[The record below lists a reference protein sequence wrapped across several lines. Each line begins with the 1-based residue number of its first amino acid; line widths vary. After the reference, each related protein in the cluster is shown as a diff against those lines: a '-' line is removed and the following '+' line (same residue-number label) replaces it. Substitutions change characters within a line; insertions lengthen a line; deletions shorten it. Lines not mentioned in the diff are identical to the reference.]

1 MKHLKT
7 SLAGLTA
14 NLTANL
20 TAGLMA
26 GALLALPVAAQE
38 NIKVGTFVPEQS
50 TGVAL
55 VIKPWL
61 EAVAAETDDVNMMP
75 FWGGTL
81 GKNPFKQFELVQN
94 GVADVTWVLPGYT
107 AGQFPELGVFEL
119 PFLFR
124 SGEEASVVGWKMH
137 EMGLLT
143 GLDGVHLVGLFAAEP
158 NALFMKTKI
167 TGLDDLGNKKI
178 RSSGGIHAGWLES
191 LGAAPQTLSSA
202 EMNEGLNRGTVDG
215 AIQGWTGM
223 KTFKSLELIDQAYDI
238 PAGAIPFLLLM
249 NDNKWNALSDAA
261 KASVM
266 KHGGLDMAMKGGAA
280 YTSAGND
287 IREEVRAEGR
297 IEIVVP
303 DAAVIEKYAAA
314 AKPVHAAWIAA
325 TPNGQVVYDTAVKL
339 LADMR
344 GGS

>member
-1 MKHLKT
+1 MQHFK
-7 SLAGLTA
+7 SVFAGLVTSA
-14 NLTANL
+14 
-20 TAGLMA
+20 M
-26 GALLALPVAAQE
+26 LALPLTAQE
-38 NIKVGTFVPEQS
+38 VVKVGTFVPEQS
-50 TGVAL
+50 TGVKL

-61 EAVAAETDDVNMMP
+61 EAVAAETGDVTMQP

-107 AGQFPELGVFEL
+107 AGQFPEMGVFEL

-124 SGEEASVVGWKMH
+124 TAEEASIVGWKLH
-137 EMGLLT
+137 EMGLLS

-167 TGLDDLGNKKI
+167 DSLEGLTNLKI
-178 RSSGGIHAGWLES
+178 RSAGGIHAGWLES
-191 LGAAPQTLSSA
+191 LNAAPQTLSSA

-223 KTFKSLELIDQAYDI
+223 KTFKSLQLVDQAYDV

-249 NDNKWNALSDAA
+249 NENKWNALSDEA
-261 KASVM
+261 KAVVM
-266 KHGGLDMAMKGGAA
+266 KHGGMAMAETGGAA
-280 YTSAGND
+280 YTQVGED
-287 IREEVRAEGR
+287 IRAEVKAEGR

-303 DAAVIEKYAAA
+303 DAAVIEQYAAA
-314 AKPVHAAWIAA
+314 AQPVHDAWIAA
-325 TPNGQVVYDTAVKL
+325 TPNGQVVYDAALKL
-339 LADMR
+339 LAEMR
-344 GGS
+344 KGS